1 MPREGAVGASFRE
14 ADREVAF
21 EPRTKRQVLPSRL
34 RRKLPRYREEG
45 IRGCEYLQRAEEI
58 LNLGGTTDE

>member
-1 MPREGAVGASFRE
+1 MPREEAVGVSFHE

-21 EPRTKRQVLPSRL
+21 KPRTKRHLPSRL
-34 RRKLPRYREEG
+34 RRKFPRYREEG
-45 IRGCEYLQRAEEI
+45 IRGGEYLQRAEEI

>member
-1 MPREGAVGASFRE
+1 MQREEAVGGSFHE

-21 EPRTKRQVLPSRL
+21 KPRTKRYRPSRL